1 RHHDR
6 ELRLRYI
13 HSGVVA
19 DRDRLLRPADPPCH
33 GLEEQLGPVGHVYA
47 VVDVGLAALRHPGL
61 AGATVRDT
69 GGPHLG
75 GTVDRCQQPEVAGLD
90 RTRLGDDG
98 SDPRKVARQQLGEGR
113 DRQPPYRL
121 ALPYADPYRPI
132 ADLVPHQLN
141 HLRAPPPWRRRHRRL
156 GLTGSGTGDA
166 VRLTPANDA
175 EKFATRAA
183 PCGRMNPEPRPGRH
197 AMAYTTAFPIL
208 HSDDPK
214 RLMEFYTTVMGLPVT
229 YRFPAEGDPEFIT
242 VGVGAATIGIGDYTT
257 VDRMLGRVARGGH
270 PFQLCVYTDDL
281 DGDLE
286 RLRAA
291 GAKVHMEPA
300 DQPWGERMGYVADP
314 DGNLLMLAQKLPRRP
329 QPEEPSAGE

>member
-1 RHHDR
+1 
-6 ELRLRYI
+6 
-13 HSGVVA
+13 
-19 DRDRLLRPADPPCH
+19 
-33 GLEEQLGPVGHVYA
+33 
-47 VVDVGLAALRHPGL
+47 
-61 AGATVRDT
+61 
-69 GGPHLG
+69 
-75 GTVDRCQQPEVAGLD
+75 
-90 RTRLGDDG
+90 
-98 SDPRKVARQQLGEGR
+98 
-113 DRQPPYRL
+113 
-121 ALPYADPYRPI
+121 
-132 ADLVPHQLN
+132 
-141 HLRAPPPWRRRHRRL
+141 
-156 GLTGSGTGDA
+156 
-166 VRLTPANDA
+166 
-175 EKFATRAA
+175 
-183 PCGRMNPEPRPGRH
+183 
-197 AMAYTTAFPIL
+197 MAYTTAFPIL